1 MRPAAWENEMRYFA
15 MDLVSGEADG
25 FAAVAVERRAAE
37 SMAPSSSGSRPPAA
51 VMP

>member
-25 FAAVAVERRAAE
+25 FAAVAVERR
-37 SMAPSSSGSRPPAA
+37 P
-51 VMP
+51 